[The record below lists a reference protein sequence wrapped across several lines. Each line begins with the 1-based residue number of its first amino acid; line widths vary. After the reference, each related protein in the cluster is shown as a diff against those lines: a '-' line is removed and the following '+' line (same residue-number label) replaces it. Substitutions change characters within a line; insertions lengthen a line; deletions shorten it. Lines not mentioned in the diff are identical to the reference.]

1 MNSNLWLGFLTEFG
15 ITSEDAVTVMDEAD
29 KYLQVNVSLLI
40 YTRVPWLSVL
50 FPYSPGLDGSTSPML
65 ESQYVYI
72 LKLYSKR
79 GMHILQSL
87 LSLVGSREQY
97 LVRQWNHEPGDCSC
111 KNNDSWDM
119 AVHWGTIL
127 PKSIL
132 LPDLSLQI
140 LSRTYAP
147 SVAGVVQQMEYSH
160 TTNHFTLVYHLTKM
174 CTATTTEVRG
184 QYNKCMFST
193 SPLFP

>member
-119 AVHWGTIL
+119 AVHWVVLKEPSCQNQYCSLIFPYRFLAGLT
-127 PKSIL
+127 PHQWQV
-132 LPDLSLQI
+132 LSNRW
-140 LSRTYAP
+140 S
-147 SVAGVVQQMEYSH
+147 
-160 TTNHFTLVYHLTKM
+160 
-174 CTATTTEVRG
+174 TATLRTTLLLSITWPRCVPQPPQR
-184 QYNKCMFST
+184 
-193 SPLFP
+193 